1 MHGDDVVVPLQ
12 PWEEERHLAVEK
24 ADAEAITPLLADP
37 RMVEEHLAA
46 DAQLSADDGM
56 PVLKKPRGTQDG
68 EASGS
73 RTAPI
78 VHDISSDEE
87 D

>member
-12 PWEEERHLAVEK
+12 PWEEERHLAVEE

-56 PVLKKPRGTQDG
+56 PVPKKPRGTHDG

-73 RTAPI
+73 GTALV
-78 VHDISSDEE
+78 VHDISDKE